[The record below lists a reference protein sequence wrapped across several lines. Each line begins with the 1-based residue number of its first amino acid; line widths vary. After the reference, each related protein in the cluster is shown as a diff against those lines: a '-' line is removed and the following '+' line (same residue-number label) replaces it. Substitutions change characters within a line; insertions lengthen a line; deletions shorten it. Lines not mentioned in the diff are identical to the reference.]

1 MSDCCGNPYIGM
13 NDEAYNP
20 GEVRLYGRPCTD
32 MAEDVLEDFSEALKR
47 ADQLKLNN
55 DQINKISELVSA
67 YVTKRFSEG
76 SGQARD
82 GKIIL
87 KVGGCQ
93 LIIDSGDKNVAIC
106 SIGVIYGY
114 SYEGHCYKLPKP
126 QIMYLPVT
134 SGDIV
139 DADCGCDCGYAASLG
154 YRVWAIDKLRRVI
167 ALDVRSDDI
176 KTLILDENL
185 PGNRSPLAYSQ
196 AYQLSPQRLRD

>member
-13 NDEAYNP
+13 DNEPYNP
-20 GEVRLYGRPCTD
+20 GEVRLYGRPCTNV
-32 MAEDVLEDFSEALKR
+32 AHHALVEFSEALKS
-47 ADQLKLNN
+47 ADQLKLDS
-55 DQINKISELVSA
+55 DQIKKISKLVSS
-67 YVTKRFSEG
+67 YISERFGGG
-76 SGQARD
+76 SSQARD

-87 KVGGCQ
+87 KVDDCQ
-93 LIIDSGDKNVAIC
+93 LIIDSGDEVAI
-106 SIGVIYGY
+106 SSVGVIYGY

-126 QIMYLPVT
+126 QILYLPVLP
-134 SGDIV
+134 GDIEE
-139 DADCGCDCGYAASLG
+139 ADCGCDCGYAASLG
-154 YRVWAIDKLRRVI
+154 YRVWPIDKLRRVI